1 MNDILPKKEI
11 KPQVYQVSS
20 NQSYYIGGLFRI
32 DIAPKTKSSLIV
44 YASNKMK
51 IHRSKTEKANEI
63 FTNLINNKQLYPVS
77 KNYPDITRFEVQEL
91 AIKNDKIDL
100 VIPGYCRITLRKLN
114 GTKVQ
119 VHVPKNVKI
128 DLVESLI

>member
-1 MNDILPKKEI
+1 
-11 KPQVYQVSS
+11 
-20 NQSYYIGGLFRI
+20 
-32 DIAPKTKSSLIV
+32 
-44 YASNKMK
+44 MK

-91 AIKNDKIDL
+91 AIKSDKIDL
-100 VIPGYCRITLRKLN
+100 VVPGYCRITLRKLS